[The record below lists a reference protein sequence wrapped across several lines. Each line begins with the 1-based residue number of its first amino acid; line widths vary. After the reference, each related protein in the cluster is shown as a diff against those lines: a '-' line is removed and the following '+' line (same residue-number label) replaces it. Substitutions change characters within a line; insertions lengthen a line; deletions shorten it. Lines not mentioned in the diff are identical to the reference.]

1 MAKISI
7 DFPKCPRCNDDKDV
21 FLIRFSIDGNP
32 DIFLWFCEYCNKELS
47 WRKEKTDTE
56 TLYEAGRNANA
67 EPTTSGTGT
76 ISTEEGSI

>member
-21 FLIRFSIDGNP
+21 FLIRIPIDGNP

-56 TLYEAGRNANA
+56 TLYEAGRNATA
-67 EPTTSGTGT
+67 EPTTSEMETT
-76 ISTEEGSI
+76 STKGGSI